1 MKEYV
6 EARVNAGSFST
17 PSEYLRTLI
26 RDDQTRRAKDKLEG
40 LLLEGLNSGKP
51 IEVNEAFW
59 VDLRKKVTERLN
71 KKKRA

>member
-6 EARVNAGSFST
+6 EAQVNAGSFST

-26 RDDQTRRAKDKLEG
+26 RDDQTKKAKEKLEA
-40 LLLEGLNSGKP
+40 LLLEGLNSGEP

-59 VDLRKKVTERLN
+59 MDLRKKVTERLN
-71 KKKRA
+71 NKPRA

>member
-6 EARVNAGSFST
+6 EAQVNAGAYST

-26 RDDQTRRAKDKLEG
+26 REDQTRRAKEKLET

-51 IEVNEAFW
+51 FEVNEAFW
-59 VDLRKKVTERLN
+59 EDLRKKVADRLS
-71 KKKRA
+71 KKKRS